1 MKPRGRRFLFLCS
14 AALYVI
20 VFAAA
25 AAETLG
31 ELQAR
36 FDRESNSDRKA
47 KILEK
52 LGDAQF
58 SETRRAGAA
67 GDYNAIGLIL
77 EKYRNNVRAALDALK
92 KDHPDA
98 ERHYRGYRQ
107 VEMSVRQGIHEVDQI
122 VLLAPDEYKPP
133 IGLVRRDLAA
143 MQDELI
149 AALFPTHHLA
159 QPPPPISPKPPSEKQ
174 P

>member
-1 MKPRGRRFLFLCS
+1 MKPRGRHIVLLGSLAFCLATLS
-14 AALYVI
+14 AAVD
-20 VFAAA
+20 
-25 AAETLG
+25 TLSG
-31 ELQAR
+31 LQAR
-36 FDRESNSDRKA
+36 FDRETNSDHKA

-58 SETRRAGAA
+58 NETRRAGTA

-77 EKYRNNVRAALDALK
+77 EKYRDNVRSSLDALK

-98 ERHYRGYRQ
+98 ERHYRGYRD

-122 VLLAPDEYKPP
+122 LLMAPEEYKPP
-133 IGLVRRDLAA
+133 IGIVRRDLAA
-143 MQDELI
+143 FQDELI
-149 AALFPTHHLA
+149 AMLFPPHHKT
-159 QPPPPISPKPPSEKQ
+159 QPPPPVSSTPPPEKQ

>member
-1 MKPRGRRFLFLCS
+1 MKPCSRRIAFLGGLALCAAFLT
-14 AALYVI
+14 AAT
-20 VFAAA
+20 
-25 AAETLG
+25 ETLS

-36 FDRESNSDRKA
+36 FDHENNSDHKA

-52 LGDAQF
+52 LADAQF
-58 SETRRAGAA
+58 NETRRAGTA

-77 EKYRNNVRAALDALK
+77 EKYRDNVRAALDALK

-122 VLLAPDEYKPP
+122 LLIAPDEYKPP
-133 IGLVRRDLAA
+133 IGIVRRDLAA
-143 MQDELI
+143 FQDELI
-149 AALFPTHHLA
+149 AKLFPPHHLT
-159 QPPPPISPKPPSEKQ
+159 QPPPPVLPKPPSEKQ